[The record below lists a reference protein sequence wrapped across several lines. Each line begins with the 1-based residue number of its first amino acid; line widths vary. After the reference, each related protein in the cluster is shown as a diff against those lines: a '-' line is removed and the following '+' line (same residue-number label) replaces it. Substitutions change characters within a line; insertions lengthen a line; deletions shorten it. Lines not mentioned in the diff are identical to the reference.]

1 MHERPL
7 VLIAEDDQDDR
18 ELILDAFK
26 TARPTV
32 NLEFVTDGQ
41 ELLDYL
47 QRGRGDAG
55 PSARPH
61 HPAIILLDL
70 NMPRKNGYEA
80 LAELKRDPALRPIP
94 VIVLTT
100 SRDEGDV
107 RTTYELGA
115 SSFITKPTDNAELA
129 DVFDTLSKYWL
140 RTVEL
145 PTENRQ

>member
-1 MHERPL
+1 MSERPL

-26 TARPTV
+26 AARPTV
-32 NLEFVTDGQ
+32 NLEFVIDGQ

-47 QRGRGDAG
+47 QRDHGDASS
-55 PSARPH
+55 SARSH
-61 HPAIILLDL
+61 HPAIILMDL

-80 LAELKRDPALRPIP
+80 LAELKSDPALRPIP

-100 SRDEGDV
+100 SRDEDDI

-115 SSFITKPTDNAELA
+115 SSFITKPTDNTELA
-129 DVFDTLSKYWL
+129 DVLDTLSKYWL

>member
-1 MHERPL
+1 MSERPL

-26 TARPTV
+26 AARPTV
-32 NLEFVTDGQ
+32 NLEFVIDGQ

-47 QRGRGDAG
+47 QRDHGDASS
-55 PSARPH
+55 SARSH
-61 HPAIILLDL
+61 HPAIILMDL

-80 LAELKRDPALRPIP
+80 LAELKSDPALRPIP

-100 SRDEGDV
+100 SRDEGDI

-115 SSFITKPTDNAELA
+115 SSFITKPTDNTELA
-129 DVFDTLSKYWL
+129 DVLDTLSKYWL

>member
-7 VLIAEDDQDDR
+7 VLVAEDDQDDR
-18 ELILDAFK
+18 ELIVDAFK
-26 TARPTV
+26 AARPTV
-32 NLEFVTDGQ
+32 NLQFVIDGQ

-47 QRGRGDAG
+47 QRGRGDAPG
-55 PSARPH
+55 SSQSH

-80 LAELKRDPALRPIP
+80 LAELKSDPALRPIP

-129 DVFDTLSKYWL
+129 EALDTLSKYWL